1 MVATTFATG
10 SVTFGFQW
18 LAVASALLMSTPTN
32 NGGNTM
38 ALLATRIS
46 KNAADWSDRELLKFV
61 LRSDSRGWAE
71 LIRRFRPLIYRCITK
86 VTLKYAPTLSSAD
99 LDEIYADVMMQL
111 VRDDMHKLRIYNP
124 ARGTK
129 LGSWI
134 GMISVNAAYDFL
146 RSAGRRPLLDKVDG
160 NLDPHEECDRTPLD
174 ELIEKE
180 RWDHLNELLSDFT
193 DKDRQFVQLYYQK
206 GLEADEI
213 AAEMQISLKTVY
225 SKKHKIRAHLVRCLQ
240 NITGDSPI
248 ADLAGAAA

>member
-1 MVATTFATG
+1 MG
-10 SVTFGFQW
+10 
-18 LAVASALLMSTPTN
+18 
-32 NGGNTM
+32 
-38 ALLATRIS
+38 LLAPRVAR
-46 KNAADWSDRELLKFV
+46 KPADWTDRELLVRV
-61 LRSDSRGWAE
+61 LRSDARGWAE
-71 LIRRFRPLIYRCITK
+71 LVRRYRPLIFRCITK
-86 VTLKYAPTLSSAD
+86 VTLRYAPSLSSAD

-160 NLDPHEECDRTPLD
+160 AADPHDEVDRTPLD
-174 ELIEKE
+174 MLLEKE
-180 RWDHLNELLSDFT
+180 RWEHLNELLVDFS
-193 DKDRQFVQLYYQK
+193 DKDRTFVDLYFRR

-225 SKKHKIRAHLVRCLQ
+225 SKKHKIRAHLVRCLEKL
-240 NITGDSPI
+240 GLESPI
-248 ADLAGAAA
+248 GDLAAA

>member
-1 MVATTFATG
+1 
-10 SVTFGFQW
+10 
-18 LAVASALLMSTPTN
+18 
-32 NGGNTM
+32 M
-38 ALLATRIS
+38 ALLATRTS
-46 KNAADWSDRELLKFV
+46 KNPVGWTDRELLRFV
-61 LRSDSRGWAE
+61 LRSDARGWAE

-86 VTLKYAPTLSSAD
+86 VTLKYAPTLGGAD

-160 NLDPHEECDRTPLD
+160 GTVDIHEESDRTPLD
-174 ELIEKE
+174 QLIEKE

-193 DKDRQFVQLYYQK
+193 DKDRTFVELYYQK
-206 GLEADEI
+206 GLEAEEI
-213 AAEMQISLKTVY
+213 ASEMQISLKTVY

-248 ADLAGAAA
+248 ADLAAAAA

>member
-1 MVATTFATG
+1 M
-10 SVTFGFQW
+10 
-18 LAVASALLMSTPTN
+18 SARQVLIDLR
-32 NGGNTM
+32 M
-38 ALLATRIS
+38 ALLAARTS
-46 KNAADWSDRELLKFV
+46 NKPTEWTDSQLLKFV
-61 LRSDSRGWAE
+61 LRNDAQGWAE

-86 VTLKYAPTLSSAD
+86 VTLKYSPMLGGAD

-160 NLDPHEECDRTPLD
+160 TMDVQEDLDRTPLD
-174 ELIEKE
+174 MLIEKE
-180 RWDHLNELLSDFT
+180 RWGHLNDLLSDFT
-193 DKDRQFVQLYYQK
+193 DKDRMFVELYYQK

-240 NITGDSPI
+240 NIAGDSPI
-248 ADLAGAAA
+248 ADLAAAAAA

>member
-1 MVATTFATG
+1 
-10 SVTFGFQW
+10 
-18 LAVASALLMSTPTN
+18 
-32 NGGNTM
+32 M
-38 ALLATRIS
+38 ALLAPRTS
-46 KNAADWSDRELLKFV
+46 KNSADWTDRELLKFV
-61 LRSDSRGWAE
+61 LRSDARGWAE

-86 VTLKYAPTLSSAD
+86 VTLKYAPSLSSAD

-111 VRDDMHKLRIYNP
+111 VREDMHKLRIYNP

-160 NLDPHEECDRTPLD
+160 ALDPHEECDRTPLD
-174 ELIEKE
+174 QLIEKE

-193 DKDRQFVQLYYQK
+193 DKDRTFVELYYQK

-225 SKKHKIRAHLVRCLQ
+225 SKKHKIRAHLVRVLQ
-240 NITGDSPI
+240 NIAGDSPI
-248 ADLAGAAA
+248 ADLPIADLAASAA

>member
-1 MVATTFATG
+1 
-10 SVTFGFQW
+10 
-18 LAVASALLMSTPTN
+18 
-32 NGGNTM
+32 M
-38 ALLATRIS
+38 ALLATRTS
-46 KNAADWSDRELLKFV
+46 KDPVGWTDRELLRFV
-61 LRSDSRGWAE
+61 LRSDARGWAE

-86 VTLKYAPTLSSAD
+86 VTLKYAPGLSGAD

-146 RSAGRRPLLDKVDG
+146 RSAGRRPLLDKIDG
-160 NLDPHEECDRTPLD
+160 NVDPHEECDRTPLD
-174 ELIEKE
+174 QLIEKE

-193 DKDRQFVQLYYQK
+193 DKDRTFVELYYQK
-206 GLEADEI
+206 GMEADEI

-225 SKKHKIRAHLVRCLQ
+225 SKKHKIRAHLVRCLNQ
-240 NITGDSPI
+240 LAVDSPI
-248 ADLAGAAA
+248 ADLALAS